1 MKKMLLSTLIFA
13 ITISLNNVVG
23 YSKTLAKS
31 DIQCCFLNMNKEEE
45 SNLYKDTLIQIFDP
59 YITNEINKYY
69 GKEYNYDWW
78 AASLVDIQRPDENIP
93 GYLIIKEK
101 VNPYRGVH
109 NFYGPDIATIEV
121 KGSNIKVLKY
131 EHYKH

>member
-13 ITISLNNVVG
+13 ITICFNNMAG
-23 YSKTLAKS
+23 YSRPLAKS
-31 DIQCCFLNMNKEEE
+31 DIQYYFLNMDKKEKP
-45 SNLYKDTLIQIFDP
+45 NLYKDALIQIFDP

-78 AASLVDIQRPDENIP
+78 AASLVDIGRPDENMP

-101 VNPYRGVH
+101 VHPYRGAH
-109 NFYGPDIATIEV
+109 NFCAPDIATIEV

-131 EHYKH
+131 EHYNY